1 MFHLPFQSTTFPNLW
16 SLICWEV
23 IYKFLFYKK
32 VFLLCLFLWQNLLSP
47 SSVFPES
54 SGCNF
59 HCSKSR
65 QPSEAASWSGFCTIL
80 ASLCSPLSKEDPS
93 FAFKG
98 RSAQLS
104 PTQGHPS
111 WKGPIKALRVG
122 LPKWKLS
129 MSLKKWSILLTS
141 PFLLGQ
147 KLHIHTHTHTLP
159 QIYFCFHYYSCEELL
174 CLLWCIQGLNVNN
187 MVQL

>member
-1 MFHLPFQSTTFPNLW
+1 MFHLPFQSIAFPNLW

-98 RSAQLS
+98 RSTQLS

-111 WKGPIKALRVG
+111 WKGPIKALRAG

-129 MSLKKWSILLTS
+129 MSLKKMKHSVNLSLPSRPETS
-141 PFLLGQ
+141 
-147 KLHIHTHTHTLP
+147 HTHTHTP
-159 QIYFCFHYYSCEELL
+159 SPKYIFAFITTVAKNCYVCFDASRD
-174 CLLWCIQGLNVNN
+174 W
-187 MVQL
+187 M